1 MKDER
6 CGVLDVSSR
15 VCCWRLWGSE
25 GVGERRGLGWVYQR
39 GGVCGGLGQGT
50 EVRFDMYNVLCITYV
65 DSCYKAELDAKAYQH
80 FLKKEEQRRRNEEE
94 KKKLEEDLT
103 LKETRNYANF

>member
-15 VCCWRLWGSE
+15 VCCWGLWGSE

-50 EVRFDMYNVLCITYV
+50 EVRFDICITYV
-65 DSCYKAELDAKAYQH
+65 LKFRVIILQEKHLLFIDFKKSENITFFGPMSNYQNP
-80 FLKKEEQRRRNEEE
+80 FRFAAQCVTKTK
-94 KKKLEEDLT
+94 
-103 LKETRNYANF
+103 